1 MGDGVTGV
9 FFDDVPAFLPHPPI
23 RRMAAGTAVH
33 VTLPRSCL
41 RASWRCTG
49 RAAGDAVATAFDEN
63 GFTYGLLYARE
74 LDRAEHS
81 RRLAHH
87 WAPKAATV

>member
-1 MGDGVTGV
+1 
-9 FFDDVPAFLPHPPI
+9 
-23 RRMAAGTAVH
+23 MAAGTAGH

-87 WAPKAATV
+87 WAQLAATV

>member
-1 MGDGVTGV
+1 MG
-9 FFDDVPAFLPHPPI
+9 
-23 RRMAAGTAVH
+23 RRRGRIVGGRDFQEFHDLDTA
-33 VTLPRSCL
+33 P
-41 RASWRCTG
+41 ASWRCTG

-87 WAPKAATV
+87 WAPMAATG